1 MQNLETLDKKIQSAG
16 LTKRQFAVRLG
27 LTYAGYQARI
37 RRGSE
42 FKASE
47 IYAIRDIL
55 GLSAEEVTLIFFGE
69 EAERETGK
77 TDSSLRSE

>member
-1 MQNLETLDKKIQSAG
+1 MIDFDLLNLSIRRAG
-16 LTKRQFAVRLG
+16 LTKRQFAARLG

-47 IYAIRDIL
+47 IYEIRDIL
-55 GLSAEEVTLIFFGE
+55 RLSAEEVTRIFFG
-69 EAERETGK
+69 RETGK
-77 TDSSLRSE
+77 TDSSASSE